1 MKLLLVGHPSSNRN
15 SNTSRHECSDFDFSA
30 SGGYVVN
37 LQDPQTGEHRNYLYI
52 PGTLGVEGS
61 ERDGGKRPKADDQ
74 TSMAQDLTSKTY
86 ALQQQT
92 LTSGN
97 IYEIQKL
104 HNSSHHGSTAN
115 KFYGSYFVD
124 STVISDGN
132 LYLCSMVDPLYFILP
147 FVSNTTK
154 WMPLDQVV
162 STFSVPVQNSLCTY
176 QLKNLMDFKQLGDEE
191 GDLLLCRYNESKAV
205 MWLKTKFLNCSDGIH
220 KKMQQ
225 VTQLRVPATE
235 DRNQIGAFA
244 PGFVMDS
251 DVSSGANKNSTAS
264 SNNNSEELEVRD
276 SANRYALQLL
286 CEYLNELW
294 RTKVMNA
301 LGFPDDYLL
310 IHPKS
315 ANSDADILP
324 VITPTHENNDKK
336 RKPVE
341 PAKTYGQK
349 KLAKVDTKGMKSLC
363 SFFSSSSAKK
373 KKYN

>member
-1 MKLLLVGHPSSNRN
+1 
-15 SNTSRHECSDFDFSA
+15 
-30 SGGYVVN
+30 
-37 LQDPQTGEHRNYLYI
+37 
-52 PGTLGVEGS
+52 
-61 ERDGGKRPKADDQ
+61 
-74 TSMAQDLTSKTY
+74 MAQDLASTAY

-92 LTSGN
+92 LISGN

-132 LYLCSMVDPLYFILP
+132 LYLCSMVDPLYFVLP
-147 FVSNTTK
+147 FVSNTNK

-176 QLKNLMDFKQLGDEE
+176 QLKNLMDFKQLGDVED
-191 GDLLLCRYNESKAV
+191 DLSLCRYNESKAV
-205 MWLKTKFLNCSDGIH
+205 MWLKSKYLNCSDGIH

-235 DRNQIGAFA
+235 DRNQNGAFA

-251 DVSSGANKNSTAS
+251 DVSSGANKNSTVS
-264 SNNNSEELEVRD
+264 RNNNSEELEVRN

-294 RTKVMNA
+294 RRKVMVA

-315 ANSDADILP
+315 PNSDTDVSP
-324 VITPTHENNDKK
+324 VITPLHESNDKK

-341 PAKTYGQK
+341 PAKTHGQK

-363 SFFSSSSAKK
+363 SFFSSSNAK
-373 KKYN
+373 NRTI